1 MDSFSRLAG
10 ADEKASAMHSV
21 TAADLRADHV
31 GSFLRSAELLAARH
45 AGAPPDTLR
54 EIEDR
59 DILRVLA
66 KQQELGFRIFTDG
79 EFRRSGFMSDFNDAV
94 AGFDYGDAVKRDWN
108 AAGTTQTVAPSAV
121 KGVVTSR
128 LRRLRRLA

>member
-1 MDSFSRLAG
+1 MMPTAARTHNGASRLLTLARYPASGALQQVSDAPVGPHAG
-10 ADEKASAMHSV
+10 REKGDGMPQTV

-31 GSFLRSAELLAARH
+31 GSFLRSAELLDARN
-45 AGAPPDTLR
+45 AGAPPERLR

-66 KQQELGFRIFTDG
+66 KQKELGFRIFTDG

-94 AGFDYGDAVKRDWN
+94 DGFDYADAVH
-108 AAGTTQTVAPSAV
+108 
-121 KGVVTSR
+121 
-128 LRRLRRLA
+128 